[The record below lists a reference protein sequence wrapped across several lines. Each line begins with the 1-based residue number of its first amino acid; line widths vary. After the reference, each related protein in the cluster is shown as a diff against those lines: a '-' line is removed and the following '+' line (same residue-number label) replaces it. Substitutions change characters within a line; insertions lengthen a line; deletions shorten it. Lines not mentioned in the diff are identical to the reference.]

1 MKILLINPEEPKGSP
16 FGGKVLTPPIGLM
29 YIAAVLENAGFDVQ
43 ILDSNLL
50 CLSER
55 QLSLEIKQAAPD
67 IVGISVDCI
76 RLYPS
81 LAIAN
86 SIKALFHNRVPVVMG
101 GPHVNVRYESVLG
114 HPEVDFVVFG
124 EGEYTMLEL
133 CQAIASK
140 KPVDS
145 ILGLGFK
152 ENGQIRINPSRPLVE
167 NLDDLP
173 LPARHLV
180 PMAKYPRK
188 GDYIKNRVVDQVH
201 TSRGCP
207 FNCTFCS
214 NTYVWGKKFRFRS
227 AENVLKETRELI
239 KKYGASGIYFR
250 EDCFTIKRER
260 VVEICEGIRREGW
273 DIKWE
278 LESRVDTV
286 DRELLKIMHDAGC
299 ESIWFGVESANQR
312 TLDLMNKK
320 ITVEQTRQ
328 VFRWCKEVGIKA
340 GASIM
345 FGIPYETIDDMKRT
359 AQFVKEIDA
368 AYTNF
373 NIFMGIPISK
383 MYYEVV
389 ENDWIDSNY
398 GDILFVKTDRFDRDK
413 IERFQRK
420 AIVDFYLNPRRILW
434 LLRSGKI
441 SRKNIARIIKLGRQ
455 ALGGEIK

>member
-16 FGGKVLTPPIGLM
+16 FGERILTPPIGLM
-29 YIAAVLENAGFDVQ
+29 YIAAVLEDAGFDVQ
-43 ILDSNLL
+43 ILDINLL

-55 QLSLEIKQAAPD
+55 QLSLEIKQADPD
-67 IVGISVDCI
+67 IVGISIDCI

-86 SIKALFHNRVPVVMG
+86 SVKTLFRNRVPVVMG
-101 GPHVNVRYESVLG
+101 GPHVNVRYESVLQY
-114 HPEVDFVVFG
+114 PEVDFVVFG
-124 EGEYTMLEL
+124 EGEFTMLKL
-133 CQAIASK
+133 CQAIAGK
-140 KPVDS
+140 RPKDS

-152 ENGQIRINPSRPLVE
+152 ENGQTRINPPRPLVE

-188 GDYIKNRVVDQVH
+188 GEFIINRAVDQVH

-214 NTYVWGKKFRFRS
+214 NTYVWGKKYRFRS
-227 AENVLKETRELI
+227 PENVLTEIRELVN
-239 KKYGASGIYFR
+239 KYGATGIYFR
-250 EDCFTIKRER
+250 EDCFSINRER
-260 VVEICEGIRREGW
+260 VIEICEGIRREGW

-278 LESRVDTV
+278 FESRVDTV

-328 VFRWCKEVGIKA
+328 AFQWCHEAGIKP

-345 FGIPYETIDDMKRT
+345 FGIPYETMDDMKRT
-359 AQFVKEIDA
+359 GQFVKEIDA
-368 AYTNF
+368 SFTHF

-398 GDILFVKTDRFDRDK
+398 GDILFVKTDGFDREK
-413 IERFQRK
+413 MEKFQTK
-420 AIVDFYLNPRRILW
+420 AMIDFYLNPRGILW
-434 LLRSGKI
+434 LLRSGEISIKNI
-441 SRKNIARIIKLGRQ
+441 SRAIKTVVGLR
-455 ALGGEIK
+455 LERD

>member
-16 FGGKVLTPPIGLM
+16 FGEKVLTPPIGLM
-29 YIAAVLENAGFDVQ
+29 YIAAVLEDAGFDVQ
-43 ILDSNLL
+43 ILDSNIL

-67 IVGISVDCI
+67 IVGISLDCI

-86 SIKALFHNRVPVVMG
+86 SVKTLFRNRVPVVMG
-101 GPHVNVRYESVLG
+101 GPHVNVRYESVLQ

-133 CQAIASK
+133 CQAIAGK
-140 KPVDS
+140 KPKGS
-145 ILGLGFK
+145 ILGLGLK
-152 ENGQIRINPSRPLVE
+152 EDGQIRVNPPRPLIE

-188 GDYIKNRVVDQVH
+188 GEFIKNRVVDQVH

-207 FNCTFCS
+207 FSCTFCS
-214 NTYVWGKKFRFRS
+214 NTYVWGKKYRSRS
-227 AENVLKETRELI
+227 AENVLTEIRELVN
-239 KKYGASGIYFR
+239 KYGASGIYFR
-250 EDCFTIKRER
+250 EDCFSIDRER
-260 VVEICEGIRREGW
+260 VIEICEGIRREGW

-278 LESRVDTV
+278 FESRVDTV
-286 DRELLKIMHDAGC
+286 DRELLKIVHDAGC

-312 TLDLMNKK
+312 TLDLTNKK
-320 ITVEQTRQ
+320 ITVDQTRQ
-328 VFRWCKEVGIKA
+328 VFQWCKEAGIKT

-368 AYTNF
+368 SFVDF

-383 MYYEVV
+383 MYYEIV
-389 ENDWIDSNY
+389 ENDWVESNY
-398 GDILFVKTDRFDRDK
+398 GDILFVKTDRFDREK
-413 IERFQRK
+413 IEKVQGK
-420 AIVDFYLNPRRILW
+420 AVVDFYLDPRRIPR
-434 LLRSGKI
+434 LLRATWTYRKHIPRAIRTVVGSYWGKD
-441 SRKNIARIIKLGRQ
+441 
-455 ALGGEIK
+455 